1 MYSLCRCSIV
11 SDRQGLGAVVQFCTR
26 TIAAQGMVAAVE
38 VFQVPHGIRVNA
50 ALRKA
55 AGALGVQ
62 AVVQDGK
69 QSGLDGFALFL
80 LFLHPLGQATVA
92 CQQCGADQTEEP
104 LHPVFDDPVQHA
116 YTSTMGMP

>member
-1 MYSLCRCSIV
+1 MYSCSIV

-38 VFQVPHGIRVNA
+38 VFQVPHGVRVDA

-62 AVVQDGK
+62 AVVQDG
-69 QSGLDGFALFL
+69 QQAGLDGLALF
-80 LFLHPLGQATVA
+80 FLCFDALGKAEVA
-92 CQQCGADQTEEP
+92 CQQCSADQAEEP

>member
-1 MYSLCRCSIV
+1 MCSIIL
-11 SDRQGLGAVVQFCTR
+11 DWQGLGAVVQLGAR
-26 TIAAQGMVAAVE
+26 AIAAQGVVAAVE
-38 VFQVPHGIRVNA
+38 VFQVPHGVRVDA

-62 AVVQDGK
+62 AVVQNGK
-69 QSGLDGFALFL
+69 QPGLDGLALFFL
-80 LFLHPLGQATVA
+80 LFDALGKVA
-92 CQQCGADQTEEP
+92 VARQQCSADQAEEP